1 MYNEIRV
8 SVDELTWY
16 GEELNLAV
24 VALSEAMQKA
34 ENEKH
39 ISKANVSRLKEACS
53 ELQSLVD
60 SVRLVALEYEGLEK
74 DIVDALS
81 RI

>member
-16 GEELNLAV
+16 GEELYLAV
-24 VALSEAMQKA
+24 AALSEDMQKV
-34 ENEKH
+34 ESEKH

-53 ELQSLVD
+53 ELRSLAD
-60 SVRLVALEYEGLEK
+60 SVRLVAMEYEGLEK
-74 DIVDALS
+74 DIIDALI